1 MSYRTQLF
9 YDVDEVKQ
17 ALSSFQNG
25 YQRQALSDG
34 IQKDAFHCGIG
45 VYGDEELKSIA
56 VLYHNPQLELNG
68 KAAWCLGNFESIYDT
83 AAAKRVF
90 DRAVEECSLH
100 NIGVLIGPMNGSTW
114 NNYRFRLEPFN
125 EVPAFMSEP
134 DHQRF
139 YPSLWESFFSR
150 SQDYF
155 SAIAGEPDYFNPRHR
170 FRRAELEQ
178 LGVRFRSLDV
188 SNLEE
193 ELDKLYDF
201 NAVAFASNFLYSR
214 IQREAFVL
222 KYLSMKAV
230 LKPEMVRIAE
240 SNSGEIVGFVL
251 AFADVYAQEGK
262 RLVVKTLAR
271 SKDTEL
277 KGLGAVLL
285 DDLFSGVQA
294 HGFNSVIHAFMI
306 DDGLSTPVS
315 AALGGR
321 KYCSYRLYYH
331 EF

>member
-1 MSYRTQLF
+1 MSYRTFLY
-9 YDVDEVKQ
+9 YDVDEVKET
-17 ALSSFQNG
+17 LSCFRKG
-25 YQRQALSDG
+25 YMRPALSDG

-45 VYGDEELKSIA
+45 AYNDEELKSVA

-68 KAAWCLGNFESIYDT
+68 KSAWCLGNFESENDSVAT
-83 AAAKRVF
+83 KVLF
-90 DRAVEECSLH
+90 DRAVEECLLH
-100 NIGVLIGPMNGSTW
+100 DVHVLIGPMNGSTW
-114 NNYRFRLEPFN
+114 NNYRFRLEPYS

-134 DHQRF
+134 DHQRY
-139 YPSLWESFFSR
+139 YPELWSSYFSG

-155 SAIAGEPDYFNPRHR
+155 SAIAGEPHYFNARHR
-170 FRRAELEQ
+170 LRRAELEQ
-178 LGVRFRSLDV
+178 LGVKFRSLEV
-188 SNLEE
+188 SRLEE

-201 NAVAFASNFLYSR
+201 NATAFASNFLYSG

-222 KYLSMKAV
+222 KYLSMRAV

-240 SNSGEIVGFVL
+240 NKSGEIVGFVL
-251 AFADVYAQEGK
+251 AFNDMYAQEK
-262 RLVVKTLAR
+262 KQLVVKTLAR
-271 SKDTEL
+271 SKDSEL
-277 KGLGAVLL
+277 KGLGAVLI
-285 DDLFSGVQA
+285 DDLFSGLQA
-294 HGFNSVIHAFMI
+294 ERFESVIHAFMI